1 MKNGKRQVERLAV
14 LITVPYVP
22 CVDKKRE
29 QTDSKDAARRIGT
42 ARTALLKWHSLHG
55 RHDLPWRTSD
65 PYAVLVSEFMLQQ
78 TTVATVTP
86 RFHSWM
92 KSFPTVVDLASAPE
106 QRILSAWE
114 GLGYYSRA
122 LRLQRAARAIVEQH
136 AGKIPTEQA
145 ALLRLPGVGPYTAAA
160 ILAFAHDK
168 PAVVLDTNIIR
179 VLARWSNLLLP
190 IDAATGRKAL
200 ESIGADFFPRVGCR
214 TTASALMDL
223 GATLCRSG
231 PPECSTC
238 PLQKTC
244 LATSPEKLPLK
255 SPRAVT
261 TKLNEYRAWHQKEGR
276 LFLEQSTGPRWRGL
290 WILPELGGKKPS
302 GRALAEIT
310 YPITRYRVA
319 MKVFRVAGKPPA
331 GLQGFDVG
339 QLASLPMPSPHRKV
353 IEGLIHEGR
362 LPKRP

>member
-1 MKNGKRQVERLAV
+1 
-14 LITVPYVP
+14 VPYVP

-29 QTDSKDAARRIGT
+29 QPDSQDAARRIT
-42 ARTALLKWHSLHG
+42 RSRTALLKWHSLHG
-55 RHDLPWRTSD
+55 RHELPWRTPD

-92 KSFPTVVDLASAPE
+92 ESFPTVADLAAAPE

-122 LRLQRAARAIVEQH
+122 RRLHRAAQSIVAEH
-136 AGKIPTEQA
+136 GGEIPA
-145 ALLRLPGVGPYTAAA
+145 DRSALLSLPGVGPYTAAA

-179 VLARWSNLLLP
+179 VLSRWSNLLLP
-190 IDAATGRKAL
+190 IDTAAGKKAL
-200 ESIGADFFPRVGCR
+200 ESIGADFFPSTGCR
-214 TTASALMDL
+214 SMASALMDL

-231 PPECSTC
+231 VPECSAC
-238 PLQKTC
+238 PIQKTC
-244 LATSPEKLPLK
+244 LATSPEKLPVK

-261 TKLNEYRAWHQKEGR
+261 TKLNEYRAWYQKEGR

-290 WILPELGGKKPS
+290 WILPELGGKTPT

-310 YPITRYRVA
+310 YPITRYQVA
-319 MKVFRVAGKPPA
+319 MKVFPVAGKPPA
-331 GLQGFDVG
+331 GLQGFDVE
-339 QLASLPMPSPHRKV
+339 QLAALPMPSPHRKV
-353 IEGLIHEGR
+353 TEQLIHEGR
-362 LPKRP
+362 LPRRP